1 MKKAAI
7 IGAGMGGLSAA
18 HQLVKHGY
26 EVTIFERGEKA
37 GGLAG
42 GFFNPEWDWS
52 VEYFYHHWF
61 KSDKAVL
68 KLIKELGLQRQVH
81 FYHPKTVMYHQ
92 GKFFPLDSVGAV
104 LTFPGFSFIE
114 KMRFGLV
121 TAYIRFLARWQPLEK
136 YTAHEW
142 LLKYYGEKI
151 YRINF
156 EPMLKGKFGEYYK
169 DIPMSWF
176 WARFKARSSDL
187 GTFDGGFQA
196 FFDSFVSKLRDL
208 GVKIQFNKSVESIR
222 SKNGESVIV
231 NVEGQEYIFD
241 KVVVTS
247 SPAAFL
253 KLAPQLPEEY
263 KQKVFGN
270 KSIGAVVL
278 LLSMKHPLSREKYY
292 WYNLPKSA
300 EYPFLSLVEHTNF
313 LDPSHFGGEY
323 LVYCGDYLPP
333 EHEYFSLTK
342 EQLIE
347 RFIPSLKRINPQFDR
362 SWIRSSWLF
371 RQPYAQPIPELNQS
385 KRLLDI
391 ITPIP
396 NVFLITMSQVYPWD
410 RGTNYAVDMVNNSIQ
425 TILGE
430 S

>member
-7 IGAGMGGLSAA
+7 IGAGMGGLSTA
-18 HQLVKHGY
+18 HQLIKHGY
-26 EVTIFERGEKA
+26 EVTIFEKGEKA

-61 KSDKAVL
+61 KSDKAIL
-68 KLIKELGLQRQVH
+68 KLIKELGLQEHVH

-121 TAYIRFLARWQPLEK
+121 TAYIRFLAKWRPLEK

-196 FFDSFVSKLRDL
+196 FFDTFVEKLQDR
-208 GVKIQFNKSVESIR
+208 GVKIQFNRSVESIQ
-222 SKNGESVIV
+222 SQNGKSVIV
-231 NVEGQEYIFD
+231 KVEGQKYTFD
-241 KVVVTS
+241 KVIVTS

-253 KLAPQLPEEY
+253 ELAPQLPEEY
-263 KQKVFGN
+263 KQKVLKN

-278 LLSMKHPLSREKYY
+278 LLSIKHPLSNEKYY
-292 WYNLPKSA
+292 WYNLPKST

-313 LDPSHFGGEY
+313 LNSSHFGGEY

-391 ITPIP
+391 ITPIN
-396 NVFLITMSQVYPWD
+396 NVFLVTMSQVYPWD
-410 RGTNYAVDMVNNSIQ
+410 RGTNYAVDMVNNSIK